1 MIDCHRISNS
11 SLPGVLLNGNSV
23 EWILNGHYHKYAKHP
38 GTHEITE
45 RLQMQYTIC
54 DIIHL
59 HKIGKLTQAFY
70 INNAYNYD
78 LDGADHIEIN
88 IEGKSS
94 SLLSK

>member
-1 MIDCHRISNS
+1 MVIIINTQNTRVH
-11 SLPGVLLNGNSV
+11 V
-23 EWILNGHYHKYAKHP
+23 
-38 GTHEITE
+38 

-88 IEGKSS
+88 IEGKSN